1 MKTGMKISDL
11 QAWLEEQKALHG
23 DIGVVCMTA
32 FGSVAEGEAL
42 TRDELSVSTP
52 GMLGLLRDGLDED
65 KTVVA
70 IGYGSDF

>member
-1 MKTGMKISDL
+1 MKISEL

-32 FGSVAEGEAL
+32 LFGEAEGGAL
-42 TRDELSVSTP
+42 TSDELAVTTP

-65 KTVVA
+65 AKVVA
-70 IGYGSDF
+70 IGYGKDF

>member
-32 FGSVAEGEAL
+32 FGSVAEGDVL
-42 TRDELSVSTP
+42 STDELCVETP
-52 GMLGLLRDGLDED
+52 GMLGLLRDGLDERT
-65 KTVVA
+65 KVVA
-70 IGYGSDF
+70 IGYGSEV